1 MKKIL
6 VTGAAGFIG
15 SHLVEALIN
24 LGYQVLGI
32 DNLNDYYDV
41 NLKKARLNN
50 IENYSLY
57 ENKKWEFK
65 KCDIFQSESL
75 EKIFDSFK
83 PEIVINLAAQAGVR
97 YSLEHPK
104 SYIDSN
110 IVGFCNILEFCRQFN
125 IEHLIYASSSSVYGG
140 NKNVPFME
148 DQGVN
153 HPARQNYIQMC
164 LVMERP

>member
-1 MKKIL
+1 MSKRVLI
-6 VTGAAGFIG
+6 TGAAGFIG
-15 SHLVEALIN
+15 FHTAIKLIEEKFD
-24 LGYQVLGI
+24 VLGI

-41 NLKKARLNN
+41 NLKKARFNN
-50 IENYSLY
+50 IENYALCSK
-57 ENKKWEFK
+57 KKWGFI
-65 KCDIFQSESL
+65 KCDISQNKML

-97 YSLEHPK
+97 YSLENPK

-140 NKNVPFME
+140 NKKCTFY
-148 DQGVN
+148 GGS
-153 HPARQNYIQMC
+153 RSKSSC
-164 LVMERP
+164 